1 MRRYLVPLVGA
12 VAAVVLIAG
21 FVFLLYRPAVA
32 EQRRLERET
41 AKLGTRQQEL
51 RNQISRLREIKADAA
66 DYRRRV
72 ARLAAYIPVGVQ
84 QPSAVEQLQAAAD
97 GAGVDVDSVTF
108 ATPAAVPEAP
118 EPSEA
123 DTVLA
128 QTHVSLSVSGTYFQ
142 LVEYFRRL
150 EYETPR
156 AVLVQQLSFNEGEG
170 GFPTLSVAWSGE
182 VFSVLAA
189 DEVAADAAAGTV
201 EEVPADAPEED
212 TGS

>member
-1 MRRYLVPLVGA
+1 MRRYLVPIGGA
-12 VAAVVLIAG
+12 VAAVALIAG
-21 FVFLLYRPAVA
+21 FVFLLYRPADA
-32 EQRRLERET
+32 EQARLERET
-41 AKLGTRQQEL
+41 AKLVTEQQAL
-51 RNQISRLREIKADAA
+51 RNQISRLREIKANAA

-72 ARLAAYIPVGVQ
+72 ARLAAYIPLGVE
-84 QPSAVEQLQAAAD
+84 QPSAVAQLQAAAD

-108 ATPAAVPEAP
+108 ARPLAVPEAP
-118 EPSEA
+118 EPSEP

-128 QTHVSLSVSGTYFQ
+128 QTHVSHSVSGTYFQ

-170 GFPTLSVAWSGE
+170 GFPSLSVAWSGE

-189 DEVAADAAAGTV
+189 DEVAADTA
-201 EEVPADAPEED
+201 EED